1 MIPFGYLNTMEK
13 IENVT
18 RVEVIDEHGRSYTHH
33 NADVVE
39 YSLQDDGKT
48 LKIFIRDK
56 KSED

>member
-33 NADVVE
+33 NCESVE